1 MSGSK
6 RSTFK
11 AGELLIAILA
21 GAVIS
26 GASVIAYI
34 NSGQEM
40 PIAANIV
47 VSMFALAAM
56 PGYIV
61 SAYITNNVHAA
72 NLILAGGINFILYG
86 GLSLWLLSRRR
97 RRRSVA
103 RPDGDR

>member
-1 MSGSK
+1 MSGNK

-72 NLILAGGINFILYG
+72 NLILAGSINFILYA

-97 RRRSVA
+97 RSVA
-103 RPDGDR
+103 R